1 MIRSMRWFLPA
12 VLLIGGAARGEIARD
27 AARKMYSEAIPSLVA
42 VQYSWQNE
50 FNKQEFIASG
60 IVVGEDLVMTSI
72 GIVNPQIPDDQMKDF
87 KIVVPKEEG
96 DPDEIEAVFQGRDE
110 RTNMA
115 LLKAKKPQHWKPIRF
130 EDAAPQVGDPV
141 VSVGILPQAAA
152 YKAYLMES
160 TVAATLRGDVPQVL
174 VQGGGL
180 AAMGSPVYNTD
191 GKAIGVVSYSPG
203 QSILLNSG
211 AEALAAISNPPKF
224 FVPASDFLMTLQDPP
239 TPDKPILLPWIGV
252 PQLTGLSKDVS
263 EALGLKDQPAIQ
275 VGEVIPGTP
284 GDKSGLKQGD
294 IILKL
299 NGKTLERGDEA
310 AELPGILRRRL
321 LRFKVGETITLS
333 VLREQ
338 DKPLQDIKI
347 TLEEQPKRSNTARRY
362 FAEDLGFVV
371 REIVFQDTYARKLP
385 ATQKGVIVAMERPQ
399 SAAQNAGLQGNDLII
414 SLNSNPVTDIAEFE
428 KLYKT
433 TRKDKPHEALVLVV
447 RRKTSEDTIRIEPPQ

>member
-1 MIRSMRWFLPA
+1 MIRSMRWLLPA
-12 VLLIGGAARGEIARD
+12 VLVVSGAAHGAIAPD
-27 AARKMYSEAIPSLVA
+27 VARKMYSEAIPSLVA

-115 LLKAKKPQHWKPIRF
+115 LIKAKKPQHWKPIKF
-130 EDAAPQVGDPV
+130 EEATAQVGDPV

-152 YKAYLMES
+152 YKPYLMES
-160 TVAATLRGDVPQVL
+160 IIAASLRGDVPQVL

-180 AAMGSPVYNTD
+180 AAMGSPVYNAD
-191 GKAIGVVSYSPG
+191 GKAIGVVSFSPG
-203 QSILLNSG
+203 QSILLNNG

-239 TPDKPILLPWIGV
+239 TPEKPILLPWIGV
-252 PQLTGLSKDVS
+252 PQLSGLNKDVA
-263 EALGLKDQPAIQ
+263 EALGLKNQPAIQ
-275 VGEVIPGTP
+275 IGEVIPGTP
-284 GDKSGLKQGD
+284 GDKAGLKQGD

-299 NGKTLERGDEA
+299 NGKVLERGDEA

-321 LRFKVGETITLS
+321 LRFKVGETVTLS

-347 TLEEQPKRSNTARRY
+347 VLEEQPKRSNTAKRY

-371 REIVFQDTYARKLP
+371 RELVFQDTYVRKLP
-385 ATQKGVIVAMERPQ
+385 ADQKGVIVAMQRPQ
-399 SAAQNAGLQGNDLII
+399 SASQSAGLQGNDLITR
-414 SLNSNPVTDIAEFE
+414 LNNNPVTDIAEFE
-428 KLYKT
+428 KLYKA

-447 RRKTSEDTIRIEPPQ
+447 RRKTGEDTIRIEPPQ